1 LFSKYLGQVIELM
14 GSRTTTTRELEEMGQ
29 QLMPGFFRGVFAA
42 TQQPEMDGFCI
53 VNTMDR
59 PPGQHWLGLYRESG
73 QSVLYD
79 SFGRAVG
86 QGDLQHFEG
95 FTMTEPDA
103 EQPISRDPEL
113 QFCGQACLAFGLVC
127 KHGGMKAARFI

>member
-1 LFSKYLGQVIELM
+1 VTELM

-42 TQQPEMDGFCI
+42 NQQPAIDGFCI

-59 PPGQHWLGLYRESG
+59 PPGQHWLGLYRENG

-79 SFGRAVG
+79 SFNKCASRVPRAAW
-86 QGDLQHFEG
+86 H
-95 FTMTEPDA
+95 
-103 EQPISRDPEL
+103 
-113 QFCGQACLAFGLVC
+113 
-127 KHGGMKAARFI
+127 